1 MTILNHQILLASRP
15 DGEAS
20 TDNFQSVE
28 TPLAP
33 LGDGQVLVRNQFLS
47 LDPYMRGRM
56 NDTKSYTAPQALGA
70 VMGGGTVGTIVD
82 SRNPQWQVGDTVAA
96 MLGWQDYG
104 VSDGSDLRKVDT
116 ALAPISA
123 YLGVLGMPGVTA
135 WYGTPRLRPWGCRMA
150 RPKPGMSSRRL
161 LARKSRSVSGVRSRM
176 PNCAR
181 ATTFMSGRVARRSRM
196 SHRLRRLHGAA
207 QRGAPGRQSPQRL

>member
-1 MTILNHQILLASRP
+1 MTIMNHQILLASRP
-15 DGEAS
+15 KGEAS
-20 TDNFQSVE
+20 TDNFKSVE

-56 NDTKSYTAPQALGA
+56 NDTKSYTAPQALNA
-70 VMGGGTVGTIVD
+70 VMGGGTVGTVVD
-82 SRNPQWQVGDTVAA
+82 SRNPQWHAGDTVAT

-104 VSDGSDLRKVDT
+104 VSNGSDLRKIDM

-135 WYGTPRLRPWGCRMA
+135 
-150 RPKPGMSSRRL
+150 GM
-161 LARKSRSVSGVRSRM
+161 G
-176 PNCAR
+176 
-181 ATTFMSGRVARRSRM
+181 
-196 SHRLRRLHGAA
+196 
-207 QRGAPGRQSPQRL
+207 